1 MVESLVGRVI
11 IDASLFALVV
21 ASIIEVAADVREKP
35 MPTFLSGALGALPS
49 SDPATV
55 LGLFGILGYLLG
67 VVYEV
72 LFFGLP
78 GGRFVV
84 GLVGVVAFLFAGG
97 YLLGEGGRDDG
108 GYHG

>member
-11 IDASLFALVV
+11 IDAALLALVV
-21 ASIIEVAADVREKP
+21 ASIVEVAADVRDRP
-35 MPTFLSGALGALPS
+35 MPRFLSGALAGLPS

-55 LGLFGILGYLLG
+55 LGLFGVLG
-67 VVYEV
+67 VVLGVAYEF

-97 YLLGEGGRDDG
+97 YLIGEGGRDDG

>member
-11 IDASLFALVV
+11 IDAALLALVL
-21 ASIIEVAADVREKP
+21 ASIIEVVADVRDKP
-35 MPTFLSGALGALPS
+35 MPQFLSGALGGLPS

-67 VVYEV
+67 VAYEY

-84 GLVGVVAFLFAGG
+84 GIVAIVAFLFAGG
-97 YLLGEGGRDDG
+97 YLIGGD
-108 GYHG
+108 